1 MTTVAAPASVDEALE
16 MLTSAMS
23 YLNRSDATQMTT
35 ELQARCLQTFE
46 RVDAAEIVARSKVLG
61 AFTAAKGYCEDADY
75 SPTSWLIHKTRVT
88 KAVAVRHIGWTRCLA
103 AHPVIEAALAADE
116 DFTGSFARVISGWTD
131 KMPGDCRDQADE
143 ILTAA
148 ARAGLDLR
156 DITAL
161 AAEMYEKSRP
171 ASNDDDPDRPFT
183 DRSVRLETTFQGAG
197 VLTGDL
203 TPECAALVTT
213 VLDALSAP
221 MGADDT
227 RTHEQRLHDGL
238 EEAMRR
244 LVAANLV
251 PERAGQP
258 VRAWAHMSLADLI
271 VMDADSALQNEWIA
285 GERARWAGSR
295 AAASVDGGDG
305 AVWLDGGAADA
316 FACDASVTPVVTG
329 DINHRALPDLVRLCV
344 ELAGY
349 GPGPGGPDGTGPDG
363 TAPDGTAP
371 DGTGPVPPTER
382 GREALELAIIGKAVE
397 LVSGPGG
404 LASFLRRR
412 ELGARLGG
420 PSLPL
425 DIGMSEDIPASIR
438 NAVKL
443 RDLHCQWTGGC
454 SQPASACQVHHITHK
469 SRGGKTGLKN
479 CILLCNYHHQV
490 VIHRMGWTLVLNP
503 DGTTTAWNRDKT
515 KVLRSHSPPA
525 RAG

>member
-1 MTTVAAPASVDEALE
+1 MTTAPAFASVREALE
-16 MLTSAMS
+16 TLTSAMRFII
-23 YLNRSDATQMTT
+23 NADATQMTT
-35 ELQARCLQTFE
+35 ATQAECLQTFE
-46 RVDAAEIVARSKVLG
+46 RLDAAEIVARSKVLG
-61 AFTAAKGYCEDADY
+61 AFTAAQGYCEDADY
-75 SPTSWLIHKTRVT
+75 SPIAWLIHKTRVT
-88 KAVAVRHIGWTRCLA
+88 RAVAVRHIGWTRCLA
-103 AHPVIEAALAADE
+103 GHPVIEAAMAADD
-116 DFTGSFARVISGWTD
+116 DFTGSFARVICGWTD

-143 ILTAA
+143 ILVAA
-148 ARAGLDLR
+148 VLAGLDLR

-171 ASNDDDPDRPFT
+171 AAGDEDPDRPFA
-183 DRSVRLETTFQGAG
+183 DRSVRLETTFQGVG

-203 TPECAALVTT
+203 TPECAALVST

-221 MGADDT
+221 MGAEDT

-244 LVAANLV
+244 LVAANLL

-258 VRAWAHMSLADLI
+258 VRAWAHISMADLI
-271 VMDADSALQNEWIA
+271 VRDADSALQNEWIA
-285 GERARWAGSR
+285 GERARWAGGR

-305 AVWLDGGAADA
+305 AVWLDGDAADA
-316 FACDASVTPVVTG
+316 FACDASITPVVTG
-329 DINHRALPDLVRLCV
+329 EVNHGALPGLVQLCL

-349 GPGPGGPDGTGPDG
+349 GHSHTG
-363 TAPDGTAP
+363 P
-371 DGTGPVPPTER
+371 DGTGPVPPTGR

-420 PSLPL
+420 LSLPL
-425 DIGMSEDIPASIR
+425 DVGMSEDIPASIR

-454 SQPASACQVHHITHK
+454 SQPASACQVHHLTHK
-469 SRGGKTGLKN
+469 SRGGKTSLKN
-479 CILLCNYHHQV
+479 CVLLCSYHHQV
-490 VIHRMGWTLVLNP
+490 VIHRLGWTMVLHA
-503 DGTTTAWNRDKT
+503 DGTTTAWNRDRT